1 MRAESCSL
9 DVQLKGQ
16 MPSCSSNTTFETFAS
31 HCGFLYSSY
40 ERAREVYTMS
50 LIASR
55 ASFDTIDVPRDDSDG
70 RRGFSREWK
79 RPVHSSSQ
87 IKLWNDDNNIFL

>member
-1 MRAESCSL
+1 
-9 DVQLKGQ
+9 
-16 MPSCSSNTTFETFAS
+16 
-31 HCGFLYSSY
+31 
-40 ERAREVYTMS
+40 MS

-79 RPVHSSSQ
+79 GPIHSSRQ
-87 IKLWNDDNNIFL
+87 IKLCDDDDNDNNNTFL